1 MRTNTSLPKSWVNSP
16 LTRAFAEKGLTSSHM
31 VAKATGMSWNMIE
44 SIASGKTRMPR
55 DKTIQKL
62 LTITGLS
69 RAQYGAHTR
78 VVNALHAEVDKSVT
92 TKAVRLKATKPS
104 TSHKPDTLVSSNE
117 TADAIRELT
126 SVIRTVFRV

>member
-1 MRTNTSLPKSWVNSP
+1 MRTNTSLPKSWVNST
-16 LTRAFAEKGLTSSHM
+16 LTRALVDKGLNTSNKA
-31 VAKATGMSWNMIE
+31 AKATGMCWTQIE
-44 SIASGKTRMPR
+44 NIASGKTRMPR

-62 LTITGLS
+62 MTITSLS

-78 VVNALHAEVDKSVT
+78 VVNALHAEVDKSVA

-104 TSHKPDTLVSSNE
+104 TKPDATVSSDE
-117 TADAIRELT
+117 TAAAIRELT

>member
-31 VAKATGMSWNMIE
+31 VAKATGMSWNHIE

-92 TKAVRLKATKPS
+92 TKAVRLKANKPS
-104 TSHKPDTLVSSNE
+104 AKPDTTVSSDE
-117 TADAIRELT
+117 TAAAIRELT

>member
-1 MRTNTSLPKSWVNSP
+1 MRNNTSLPKSWVKST
-16 LTRAFAEKGLTSSHM
+16 LTRALAEKGLDSTNKA
-31 VAKATGMSWNMIE
+31 AKATGMSWNMIE

-62 LTITGLS
+62 MTITGLS

-92 TKAVRLKATKPS
+92 TTALRLKATKPS
-104 TSHKPDTLVSSNE
+104 AKPDALVSSNE
-117 TADAIRELT
+117 TAAAIRELT
-126 SVIRTVFRV
+126 SVIRTIFRV

>member
-31 VAKATGMSWNMIE
+31 VAKATGMSWNHIE

-92 TKAVRLKATKPS
+92 AKAVRLRATKPS
-104 TSHKPDTLVSSNE
+104 AKPNATVSSNE

>member
-1 MRTNTSLPKSWVNSP
+1 MRNNTSLPKSWVNST
-16 LTRAFAEKGLTSSHM
+16 LTRALAEKGLDSTHKA
-31 VAKATGMSWNMIE
+31 AKATGMSWNMIE

-62 LTITGLS
+62 MTITGLS
-69 RAQYGAHTR
+69 RAQFGAHTR

-104 TSHKPDTLVSSNE
+104 AKSDAPVSSNE
-117 TADAIRELT
+117 TTEAIRELT
-126 SVIRTVFRV
+126 SVIRTIFRV

>member
-1 MRTNTSLPKSWVNSP
+1 MGQLNAHPC
-16 LTRAFAEKGLTSSHM
+16 FAEKGLDSTHK
-31 VAKATGMSWNMIE
+31 VTKATGMSWNMIE

-62 LTITGLS
+62 MTITGLS

-92 TKAVRLKATKPS
+92 AKAVRSRQPSHLPSLMRLSLPTKPQKLS
-104 TSHKPDTLVSSNE
+104 AN
-117 TADAIRELT
+117 
-126 SVIRTVFRV
+126 

>member
-1 MRTNTSLPKSWVNSP
+1 MRNNTSLPKSWVNSP

-31 VAKATGMSWNMIE
+31 VAKATGMSWNHIE

-104 TSHKPDTLVSSNE
+104 TKPDALVSSNE
-117 TADAIRELT
+117 TAAAIRELT

>member
-92 TKAVRLKATKPS
+92 TKAVRLRATKPS
-104 TSHKPDTLVSSNE
+104 AKPNATASSDE
-117 TADAIRELT
+117 TVAAIRELT
-126 SVIRTVFRV
+126 SVIRAVFRV

>member
-1 MRTNTSLPKSWVNSP
+1 MRNNTSLPKSWVNST
-16 LTRAFAEKGLTSSHM
+16 LTRALAEKGLDSTHKA
-31 VAKATGMSWNMIE
+31 AKATGMSWNMIE

-62 LTITGLS
+62 MTITGLS

-92 TKAVRLKATKPS
+92 TKAVRLKATKSDAP
-104 TSHKPDTLVSSNE
+104 VSSNE
-117 TADAIRELT
+117 TTEAIRELT
-126 SVIRTVFRV
+126 SVIRTIFRV

>member
-78 VVNALHAEVDKSVT
+78 VVNALHTEVDKSVT
-92 TKAVRLKATKPS
+92 TKAVRLRATKPS
-104 TSHKPDTLVSSNE
+104 AKPNATVSSNE